1 MAKGFK
7 HGAGGGASLN
17 FKVIG
22 NPQPE
27 TAKDNT
33 IWVDTDVKIT
43 SWVFSATQPETAEE
57 GVVWFTT
64 GTSST
69 APFNALKKNG
79 IMVYPLTAQQYV
91 SGAWVDKTA
100 KSYQNGA
107 LVDWWNGELYDTGN
121 EYETFTGGWTA
132 TALSSTTQVTK
143 DTTSMTIKTDYGDD
157 ALYCSKKIDLT
168 HFKKLVV
175 DSKNGTTTSS
185 AEHRDGR
192 TKVCVWSA
200 IDGDG
205 SSNRV
210 AYVDYPAKHDG
221 ELELDVSALTGEYYV
236 GIFAGKYY
244 YVTVRKVK
252 LS

>member
-1 MAKGFK
+1 MLGRTNT
-7 HGAGGGASLN
+7 GGGTSLN
-17 FKVIG
+17 FKVVG

-33 IWVDTDVKIT
+33 IWVDTDVEIT
-43 SWVFSATQPETAEE
+43 SWVFSATQPETAAE
-57 GVVWFTT
+57 GVVWITT
-64 GTSST
+64 GTSSPV
-69 APFNALKKNG
+69 AFNALKKNG
-79 IMVYPLTAQQYV
+79 ITVYPLSAKQYV
-91 SGAWVDKTA
+91 SGKWVDKTA
-100 KSYQNGA
+100 KSYQGGKW
-107 LVDWWNGELYDTGN
+107 VDWWNGELYDTGN
-121 EYETFTGGWTA
+121 EYTPYTGGWEV
-132 TALSSTTQVTK
+132 TTKGK
-143 DTTSMTIKTDYGDD
+143 DTTVSKDFDAMTISTMYDD
-157 ALYCSKKIDLT
+157 NSLYCSKKIDLT